1 VHFDTALNSIW
12 LALGILACARAVRAT
27 RRSTGSGSPESCYSA
42 FNGFRVAGVVL
53 LLAALLFPF
62 ISATDDVV
70 RIEHLRG
77 QSNHSSSSQR
87 GPTDDLIRLYQTMD
101 TPLVCAV
108 LRVSLTLFFV
118 LLIATSVVRR
128 IDRSRPFESGRS
140 PPRFLSASI

>member
-1 VHFDTALNSIW
+1 VHLDTALNSIW
-12 LALGILACARAVRAT
+12 FAMGILACAGAIRAT
-27 RRSTGSGSPESCYSA
+27 RRYS
-42 FNGFRVAGVVL
+42 GFRVVGVVL
-53 LLAALLFPF
+53 VVAALLFPY

-77 QSNHSSSSQR
+77 QSSHPSSSQR

-118 LLIATSVVRR
+118 LLIGTSIVRR
-128 IDRSRPFESGRS
+128 IDRSAPFESGRS
-140 PPRFLSASI
+140 PPQFLFASI

>member
-1 VHFDTALNSIW
+1 VHFDTALNSLW
-12 LALGILACARAVRAT
+12 FALGILASAGAIRAT
-27 RRSTGSGSPESCYSA
+27 RRYNE
-42 FNGFRVAGVVL
+42 FRLAGIVLVA
-53 LLAALLFPF
+53 AALLFPY

-77 QSNHSSSSQR
+77 QSSHSSSSQR
-87 GPTDDLIRLYQTMD
+87 GSSQHGPTDDLVRLYQTMD

-118 LLIATSVVRR
+118 LLITTSVVRR

-140 PPRFLSASI
+140 PPQFLFASV

>member
-12 LALGILACARAVRAT
+12 FAMGILACAGAIRAT
-27 RRSTGSGSPESCYSA
+27 RRYS
-42 FNGFRVAGVVL
+42 GFRVAGIVLVV
-53 LLAALLFPF
+53 AALLFPY

-77 QSNHSSSSQR
+77 QSSHSSSSQR

-101 TPLVCAV
+101 TPLVCAI

-118 LLIATSVVRR
+118 LLVGTSVVRR
-128 IDRSRPFESGRS
+128 IDRSAPFESGRS
-140 PPRFLSASI
+140 PPQFLFAAV

>member
-12 LALGILACARAVRAT
+12 FAMGALACAGASRAT
-27 RRSTGSGSPESCYSA
+27 RRSS
-42 FNGFRVAGVVL
+42 GFRVAGIVLVV
-53 LLAALLFPF
+53 AALLFPY

-70 RIEHLRG
+70 RIEGLRG
-77 QSNHSSSSQR
+77 QSSHSSSSQR

-108 LRVSLTLFFV
+108 VRLSLTLFFV

-128 IDRSRPFESGRS
+128 IDRSAPFESGRS